1 MFYDYGGRT
10 LASRARKNSFYCL
23 TLRAAIARVN
33 ELKEGVVKSKIK
45 NMEMKYALCFVIFM
59 CSVLV
64 TCAVEEE
71 VDSGYIFT
79 APRSFKFGSSNQLQF
94 IRFGC
99 MDEGVLNVKLFYSE
113 SYNGNETLA
122 QEKQYTIEK
131 DEMETLVDFPLD
143 SIDADN
149 VYSGRLQINGTIGG
163 KTISGSDKVYFSSP
177 KTNIYIIQ
185 TDKPLYKPG
194 QEVKFRVLKV
204 DKYLRPSSCA
214 NDVADVYVE
223 DPKGTRLFQFL
234 EVKLGEGIQQLQ
246 FPLADEPV
254 LGSWRITVS
263 TKNETESTTFEVKE
277 YVLPKFD
284 VKIKFPSFVLANAEE
299 IPIEVCAKYTYGKPV
314 VGTLNLNVSLETYS
328 YSRDKTPV
336 LEESIK
342 LDGCYKYILNVSLI
356 EPGRSYRYRR
366 IMAVANV
373 IEEGTGVQRNET
385 QYLQRQYSP
394 LNLNFNTDQNHR
406 QYYKPGLPYTGR
418 LKVTNPDDS
427 PAVGEPIEICAI
439 VSRARVIAS
448 WSATKQVKFCS
459 NYTSDENGYIKYAL
473 EPQNVDSTSIQLDAR
488 SLKYA
493 RESSRSEP
501 NSLSQPSTSMSL
513 SPFYSPSG
521 SFIQLETIGSPIPCG
536 TQKYIRLL
544 FTAKENTE
552 FKLHYQVM
560 WQGKIIS
567 TNTKDVSFDTGDD
580 VSKKFENNDD
590 IINDSETQ
598 LVPPPQSEASDS
610 SSSEENCP
618 GAKEAKYVPPI
629 GEVQIPIDV
638 DADIS
643 PSFTLLVFYVR
654 EDRET
659 VADSQKIEVEKC
671 FKNEVG
677 FEFGNEEK
685 QPGTKTTVRIT
696 SSPNSLCGVKVVDKS
711 ISLLDS
717 NDQLTKDK
725 IFQLVENMDTGIY
738 YSTNPCNEDIPQPGL
753 YSTKGASIIRPPH
766 PWSTSSYEDSFAAF
780 QDAGYLV
787 ISDLIL
793 FTRPCSNNGGGF
805 GHIYQ
810 SESFMSNQGPAVAL
824 ASTARRPAAP
834 VAIAADAKIG
844 MAPTKSAVEVRD
856 YFPETWLFQMETTGP
871 DGVFTTKETLPHTI
885 TEWIGSAV
893 CVNAEDGL
901 GLSNTTSI
909 KGFQAFFISY
919 TLPSSVIRGEEFV
932 LVVSIFSYAEAD
944 LPIAVSLDQPEGFS
958 VTSDSVDREL
968 CVKPG
973 TSKTLPITLKATSV
987 GSVNITVRAETA
999 SSSSVCGSSPVS
1011 ESLAKDAITQ
1021 SLEVQPEGFPREEV
1035 YSILFCPTD
1044 EENQMFTDSYDLNL
1058 PEDVVPDSSRAI
1070 IDVTGNVMGPAIQN
1084 LNNLVTLPTG
1094 CGEQNMVKFTP
1105 NYLVLDYLTDIGKLT
1120 DKTKTQ
1126 AIRNLNTGYQRELN
1140 YRHNDGSFSAFG
1152 AVDKEGSMFLT
1163 AFVLRSFY
1171 EAKRYIAIDNNIIND
1186 MQKWIINRQQAD
1198 GCFPNVGKV
1207 IDRAIQGGLEKEKNN
1222 GAITAYVVA
1231 SLVISKYENET
1242 IINNALSCLSGD
1254 SNLSPYETFLYAYA
1268 EALADKKE
1276 AAEKRLEDIKPRAN
1290 TTDGVEYYK
1299 NPNGSK
1305 ATELETAAYAVL
1317 TNLQIGS
1324 TASDVLPLIRYL
1336 TMNLNPRGGFHST
1349 QDTVVGLDALSKFAK
1364 IVYKDPVDISVTIS
1378 GGLNKK
1384 IEISEDNKLL
1394 VQRNMV
1400 DEVPSVLKIEA
1411 VGSGCGLVQTSLRYN
1426 TNTPPEKQKFY
1437 LEVVGACSS
1446 SDCKQKKI
1454 TCILSYVPKGKV
1466 AGMSVVQIKMVTGTV
1481 PEKESLD
1488 QLTANENNN
1497 ILRVDVENNEVII
1510 YLLEVSNEFK
1520 EIQFNVEQVVEVS
1533 NPQPGTAKVF
1543 DYYTPENSATTSYS
1557 FGDPESAAA
1566 GPEENA

>member
-1 MFYDYGGRT
+1 M
-10 LASRARKNSFYCL
+10 
-23 TLRAAIARVN
+23 
-33 ELKEGVVKSKIK
+33 
-45 NMEMKYALCFVIFM
+45 
-59 CSVLV
+59 
-64 TCAVEEE
+64 EE

-79 APRSFKFGSSNQLQF
+79 APRSIKFGNNNQLQF

-122 QEKQYTIEK
+122 QETEYKLEK
-131 DEMETLVDFPLD
+131 DEKETLMDFFVNE
-143 SIDADN
+143 INQDN
-149 VYSGRLQINGTIGG
+149 VYSGRLQINGTICD

-194 QEVKFRVLKV
+194 QEVKFRVLKL
-204 DKYLRPSSCA
+204 DKNLRPSSCE

-234 EVKLGEGIQQLQ
+234 GVNLGEGIKQLQ

-254 LGSWRITVS
+254 LGSWRITVT
-263 TKNETESTTFEVKE
+263 TKNESESTTFDVKE

-284 VKIKFPSFVLANAEE
+284 VKIKFPSFVLANAET

-336 LEESIK
+336 LEETIK
-342 LDGCYKYILNVSLI
+342 LDGCYNYTLNVSLI
-356 EPGRSYRYRR
+356 EPGKSYRYRR
-366 IMAVANV
+366 IMAFANV

-427 PAVGEPIEICAI
+427 PAVGEDIEICAT

-459 NYTSDENGYIKYAL
+459 NYTSDDDGYIKYAL

-493 RESSRSEP
+493 RGSSRSEP
-501 NSLSQPSTSMSL
+501 NSLSQPTTSMSL

-536 TQKYIRLL
+536 TQKHIRLL
-544 FTAKENTE
+544 FTAKENTV
-552 FKLHYQVM
+552 FKLHYQVIR
-560 WQGKIIS
+560 QGKIEK
-567 TNTKDVSFDTGDD
+567 TGTEEVSFDTGDD
-580 VSKKFENNDD
+580 VSKKFENDD
-590 IINDSETQ
+590 ELINDSETQ
-598 LVPPPQSEASDS
+598 LVPPPQSEGSDS

-629 GEVQIPIDV
+629 GEARIPVDV
-638 DADIS
+638 DATIS

-654 EDRET
+654 EDKET

-671 FKNEVG
+671 FKNEVEM
-677 FEFGNEEK
+677 EFGNEVK
-685 QPGTKTTVRIT
+685 QPGTKTSLKIT

-725 IFQLVENMDTGIY
+725 IFQLIENMDTGIY

-753 YSTKGASIIRPPH
+753 YSTKGLSIIRPPH

-793 FTRPCSNNGGGF
+793 FTRPCSNNGGFGS

-810 SESFMSNQGPAVAL
+810 SESYIGNQGPAVAL

-834 VAIAADAKIG
+834 VSIAADSKIG

-919 TLPSSVIRGEEFV
+919 TLPISVIRGEEFTV
-932 LVVSIFSYAEAD
+932 VVSIFSYADAA
-944 LPIAVSLDQPEGFS
+944 LPITVSMDEPEGFS
-958 VTSDSVDREL
+958 MTSDSIDSEL
-968 CVKPG
+968 CVQPG
-973 TSKTLPITLKATSV
+973 TSENLRIRLKATKV

-1011 ESLAKDAITQ
+1011 DSLAKDAITQ

-1035 YSILFCPTD
+1035 HSILFCPTD
-1044 EENQMFTDSYDLNL
+1044 EENQMFTDSYDLSL
-1058 PEDVVPDSSRAI
+1058 PEDVVPDSSRAL

-1105 NYLVLDYLTDIGKLT
+1105 NYLVLDYLTSIGQLT
-1120 DKTKTQ
+1120 DKIKTQ

-1152 AVDKEGSMFLT
+1152 TVDKEGSMFLT

-1171 EAKRYIAIDNNIIND
+1171 EAKPYIAMDINIIND

-1198 GCFPNVGKV
+1198 GSFPNVGKV

-1231 SLVISKYENET
+1231 SLLISGFENET
-1242 IINNALSCLSGD
+1242 VIDNALSYLRED
-1254 SNLSPYETFLYAYA
+1254 SNLIPYETFLYAYT
-1268 EALADKKE
+1268 EALAGKKE
-1276 AAEKRLEDIKPRAN
+1276 AAQKRLDDIKPRAN

-1317 TNLQIGS
+1317 TNLLIGN
-1324 TASDVLPLIRYL
+1324 TASDILPLIRYL

-1384 IEISEDNKLL
+1384 VEISEDNKLL

-1446 SDCKQKKI
+1446 ADCKQKKI
-1454 TCILSYVPKGKV
+1454 TCVVSYVPNGKV
-1466 AGMSVVQIKMVTGTV
+1466 AGMSLLQIKMVTGTV
-1481 PEKESLD
+1481 PDKESLD
-1488 QLTANENNN
+1488 QLVANENNK
-1497 ILRVDVENNEVII
+1497 ILRADVENNEVNLYFSEI
-1510 YLLEVSNEFK
+1510 SNDGVQISFYVN
-1520 EIQFNVEQVVEVS
+1520 EIVEVL

-1557 FGDPESAAA
+1557 FGDPEAAAA
-1566 GPEENA
+1566 GPEDA